1 MQRQDHLS
9 DLQDLFKQE
18 RLFSQIIEIFRLP
31 DLARMSRAQRIDFLR
46 QQCSDPDNGVLSFTP
61 VSLPYDVMIKV
72 TGTLPDKLAVFK
84 SNAMPVKVAFIC
96 ADIREHALIV
106 KIEEDLRQDM
116 FTLGVL
122 RLMDKLW
129 RLDGLDFRI
138 TAYRCL
144 ALTLTDGRRTPFNL
158 CQKVVSYDDNFG

>member
-1 MQRQDHLS
+1 MRRQDHLS

-18 RLFSQIIEIFRLP
+18 RLFSQMIEIFRLP
-31 DLARMSRAQRIDFLR
+31 DLARMSRAQRIEFL
-46 QQCSDPDNGVLSFTP
+46 QKQCSDPDNGVLSFTP

-72 TGTLPDKLAVFK
+72 TGTLPDKLVVFK

-122 RLMDKLW
+122 RLIDKLW
-129 RLDGLDFRI
+129 RLDGLDFCT

-144 ALTLTDGRRTPFNL
+144 ALTLTDGRPAQSAL
-158 CQKVVSYDDNFG
+158 SEDDAMV